1 MSSNNDAPL
10 SSARGHAGGQ
20 PPNDAKIR
28 LRDVRLSRG
37 GRQVLHVDDLS
48 LRRGEV
54 SVVIGPN
61 GSGKSTLLAALQLL
75 VAPDS
80 GELLLDGHSMRDD
93 PLATRRRMASVFQ
106 EALLLSTG
114 VRKNVETALGLHKVP
129 RAERR
134 ERAERWLDRFGV
146 AGLAERHAR
155 ELSGGEAQRVSL
167 ARAFALE
174 PEVLLLDEPF
184 SALDAPT
191 REALID
197 DFAQILGETEVT
209 TVLITHDRDEAL
221 RLADSVV
228 VLIDGDVR
236 QVGPPA
242 EVFGAPA
249 DEAVAAF
256 VGVENVW
263 PATLLRADRGVA
275 TYRLDACSDCEL
287 DVAAAD
293 PPKHALFAIRPEE
306 ITLAAIAEPRVE
318 EQPTSARNH
327 LPATVR
333 GVQAA
338 GPVVRVQLGAGSD
351 GNIPVVVTLTRP
363 SLEDL
368 AIDVGSLVTI
378 TFKATAAHVIDHE

>member
-1 MSSNNDAPL
+1 MSNSSDVPL
-10 SSARGHAGGQ
+10 SGFVPEPSPSG
-20 PPNDAKIR
+20 AKIR
-28 LRDVRLSRG
+28 LRDLRLSRG
-37 GRQVLHVDDLS
+37 GRQVLHVEDLS
-48 LRRGEV
+48 LRRGDV
-54 SVVIGPN
+54 TVVIGPN

-80 GELLLDGHSMRDD
+80 GELLLDGRSMRAD

-129 RAERR
+129 RNERR
-134 ERAERWLDRFGV
+134 DRAERWLDRFGIV
-146 AGLAERHAR
+146 DLADRHAR

-209 TVLITHDRDEAL
+209 TVLVTHDRDEAL
-221 RLADSVV
+221 RLADTVA
-228 VLIDGDVR
+228 VLIDGELR
-236 QVGPPA
+236 QIGPPA

-263 PATLLRADRGVA
+263 PVTLLRADRGVA
-275 TYRLDACSDCEL
+275 TYRLDACSACEL
-287 DVAAAD
+287 DVAAAQL
-293 PPKHALFAIRPEE
+293 PRHALFAIRPEE
-306 ITLAAIAEPRVE
+306 ITIAAIAEAGAQD
-318 EQPTSARNH
+318 QPTSARNH
-327 LPATVR
+327 LPAVVR

-338 GPVVRVQLGAGSD
+338 GPVVRVQLSAGSNGD
-351 GNIPVVVTLTRP
+351 IPVVVTLTRP

-368 AIDVGSLVTI
+368 AIDIASRVTI
-378 TFKATAAHVIDHE
+378 TFKATAAHVIDHG

>member
-1 MSSNNDAPL
+1 MSNNSDVPSNDFVPE
-10 SSARGHAGGQ
+10 SST
-20 PPNDAKIR
+20 PDAKVR
-28 LRDVRLSRG
+28 LRDVSLSRA
-37 GRQVLHVDDLS
+37 GRQVLHVGELS

-80 GELLLDGHSMRDD
+80 GELLLDGRSMRDD
-93 PLATRRRMASVFQ
+93 ALATRRRMASVFQ

-114 VRKNVETALGLHKVP
+114 VRKNLEIALSLRKVP
-129 RAERR
+129 RAQRR
-134 ERAERWLDRFGV
+134 DRAERWLARFGV
-146 AGLAERHAR
+146 ADLADRPAR

-191 REALID
+191 RDALID
-197 DFAQILGETEVT
+197 DFAQILGETDVT
-209 TVLITHDRDEAL
+209 TVLVTHDRDEAL
-221 RLADSVV
+221 RLADIVV
-228 VLIDGDVR
+228 VLIDGMVR
-236 QVGPPA
+236 QVAPPA

-249 DEAVAAF
+249 DEGVASF

-275 TYRLDACSDCEL
+275 SYRLDACSTCEL
-287 DVAAAD
+287 DVAVAH
-293 PPKHALFAIRPEE
+293 PPRHALFAIRPEE
-306 ITLAAIAEPRVE
+306 ITLAASSEIGVRDES
-318 EQPTSARNH
+318 TSARNH
-327 LPATVR
+327 LPAIVR
-333 GVQAA
+333 AVQAA
-338 GPVVRVQLGAGSD
+338 GPVVRVHLSAGSAAD
-351 GNIPVVVTLTRP
+351 VPVVITLTRP

-368 AIDVGSLVTI
+368 AIDLGSLVTI
-378 TFKATAAHVIDHE
+378 TFKATAAHVIDHG